1 MKEIDED
8 LEDEGQVTDEREAE
22 TEEDEDVEDL
32 ESFDDDLEE
41 LKALARNQ
49 PAKLKEKMQ
58 YEVSLN

>member
-22 TEEDEDVEDL
+22 TEEDEDVEDP
-32 ESFDDDLEE
+32 ESFDNDLEE
-41 LKALARNQ
+41 LEALARNQ

>member
-8 LEDEGQVTDEREAE
+8 LEDEGRVTDEREAE
-22 TEEDEDVEDL
+22 TEGDEDVEDP

-41 LKALARNQ
+41 LEALARNQ

>member
-22 TEEDEDVEDL
+22 TEEDEDVEDP

-41 LKALARNQ
+41 LEALARNQ
-49 PAKLKEKMQ
+49 PAKLKEKIQ

>member
-22 TEEDEDVEDL
+22 TEGDEDVEDP

-41 LKALARNQ
+41 LEALARNQ